1 MTSSVRKL
9 DVFGIPVSLNLGR
22 DSKFRS
28 TFGFFMSIIFIL
40 LLAAYVIYQMLSI
53 IGINDKVFTHVTSV
67 EQIKP
72 EDLFYAGNGRFKIG
86 IGLQDK
92 ETAQR
97 LKNAK
102 VFGVRAKY
110 DFRQLNKAT
119 GQTESISFNL
129 KVEPCKSDYFE
140 GYLTDSSNSGQ
151 KTSTTEFDLLICLS
165 EDQATLPEDKQN
177 LMITGQF
184 DSTSQGKI
192 VFSLERCK
200 IDCAP
205 AAEIDKILSRSNV
218 AIYFINNGPNY
229 NDLKSPYRRLLQTY
243 YTSTDPKFTKLL
255 DIAIK
260 KARVES
266 DTGVILP
273 GNYTQNYTALD
284 RFSESISSEN
294 EQVIF
299 RAQVQISTNMD
310 VTIRTYKKLYT
321 VFAEIGGYIKAFV
334 IFAFL
339 YRPFLKRLYYM
350 EIINNLYRLERN
362 RNLADVDIER
372 EREERVK
379 NMERGDSILFRT
391 EDPDMKEI
399 IEEKKREEL
408 EAQVRKSKMAEIE
421 NPTMEGLRQGI
432 NAEELNRES
441 TTGTEEDDEN
451 PQTYV
456 LKYTWM
462 DWIAIICPCLKTKKH
477 KLLDR
482 GRKIVEN
489 NTDITVIIRKLQEFE
504 LLKKMILSKDQ
515 EIIFNKLPKPNL
527 LEIVE
532 SEEQEEAMKPIED
545 QLGVKSTDSVR
556 GIDGD
561 EGNVLNKIERQERD
575 RLSKK
580 VDEQRVVQS
589 IYDKLKRERGQS
601 TINDNLLTALEE
613 YVVKNR
619 ESIAAEE
626 DFKRKSVKRPAP
638 QPQDESGNTF
648 SKDDQNEML

>member
-1 MTSSVRKL
+1 
-9 DVFGIPVSLNLGR
+9 VFGIPVSLNLGR

-40 LLAAYVIYQMLSI
+40 LLAAYVIYQLL
-53 IGINDKVFTHVTSV
+53 GILGISSKTFSHVTSV
-67 EQIKP
+67 EQIVP
-72 EDLFYAGNGRFKIG
+72 TDHFYAGNGRFKIG

-92 ETAQR
+92 ETAER
-97 LKNAK
+97 IKDAK

-110 DFRQLNKAT
+110 DYRQNNPTT
-119 GQTESISFNL
+119 GRTESISFNL

-140 GYLTDSSNSGQ
+140 GYLKDNNDNPNNKS
-151 KTSTTEFDLLICLS
+151 STTDFDKLICLS

-177 LMITGQF
+177 LKIIGQF
-184 DSTSQGKI
+184 DSSSQGKI

-200 IDCAP
+200 IDCKP
-205 AAEIDKILSRSNV
+205 AAEIDRMLSRSNV
-218 AIYFINNGPNY
+218 AIYFINNGPDFN
-229 NDLKSPYRRLLQTY
+229 NLDSPYRRLIQTY

-260 KARVES
+260 KARVQS

-273 GNYTQNYTALD
+273 GNDTKTYTALD

-294 EQVIF
+294 DQVIF
-299 RAQVQISTNMD
+299 RTQVQISTNMD
-310 VTIRTYKKLYT
+310 VTIRSYKKLYT

-362 RNLADVDIER
+362 RNLADVEIER

-379 NMERGDSILFRT
+379 NLDKDESILFRSQ
-391 EDPDMKEI
+391 DPDMKEI
-399 IEEKKREEL
+399 IEEKKREEA
-408 EAQVRKSKMAEIE
+408 EARKSKMHEIE
-421 NPTMEGLRQGI
+421 NPALEGLHKSLHGD
-432 NAEELNRES
+432 ELNRES
-441 TTGTEEDDEN
+441 EPGQQEDDEEN

-462 DWIAIICPCLKTKKH
+462 DWIAIVCPCLKTKKH

-515 EIIFNKLPKPNL
+515 EVIFNKLPKPNL

-532 SEEQEEAMKPIED
+532 SEEQEEAMKPIEE
-545 QLGVKSTDSVR
+545 QLGAKSTESAR

-580 VDEQRVVQS
+580 ADEHKVVQD
-589 IYDKLKRERGQS
+589 IYNKLKRERGQS

-619 ESIAAEE
+619 ESLAAEE
-626 DFKRKSVKRPAP
+626 DFKRKSVKR
-638 QPQDESGNTF
+638 QPPPEETQGNTF
-648 SKDDQNEML
+648 SRDDPNDML

>member
-40 LLAAYVIYQMLSI
+40 LLAAYVIYQLFSI
-53 IGINDKVFTHVTSV
+53 LGVSDKIFTHVTSV
-67 EQIKP
+67 EQIQPK
-72 EDLFYAGNGRFKIG
+72 DLFYAGNGRFKIG

-92 ETAQR
+92 ETAKR
-97 LKNAK
+97 LKDAK

-110 DFRQLNKAT
+110 DYRQLNNVT

-129 KVEPCKSDYFE
+129 KVEPCKNDYFE
-140 GYLTDSSNSGQ
+140 GYLTDSTTEK
-151 KTSTTEFDLLICLS
+151 KTSTTDFDLLICLS

-184 DSTSQGKI
+184 DSTKQGKI

-200 IDCAP
+200 IDCKP

-218 AIYFINNGPNY
+218 AIYFINNGPNF
-229 NDLKSPYRRLLQTY
+229 NNLTHPYRRLLQTY

-255 DIAIK
+255 DIAVK
-260 KARVES
+260 KVRVES

-273 GNYTQNYTALD
+273 GRYTQNYTALD

-294 EQVIF
+294 DQVIF
-299 RAQVQISTNMD
+299 RSQVQISTNMD
-310 VTIRTYKKLYT
+310 VTIRSYKKLYT

-362 RNLADVDIER
+362 RNLAEVEIER
-372 EREERVK
+372 EREDRVK
-379 NMERGDSILFRT
+379 NMERSDSILFRT

-399 IEEKKREEL
+399 IEEKKREEM
-408 EAQVRKSKMAEIE
+408 EARKSKMGEIE
-421 NPTMEGLRQGI
+421 NPNIEGLRQGL
-432 NAEELNRES
+432 NAEELNRDS
-441 TTGTEEDDEN
+441 NANTEEDDEN

-532 SEEQEEAMKPIED
+532 SEEQEEAMKPIEE
-545 QLGVKSTDSVR
+545 QLGAKSTDSVR
-556 GIDGD
+556 GIDSD
-561 EGNVLNKIERQERD
+561 EGNVIHKIERQERE

-580 VDEQRVVQS
+580 ADEHRVVQS

-619 ESIAAEE
+619 ESLAAEE
-626 DFKRKSVKRPAP
+626 EFKRKSVKR
-638 QPQDESGNTF
+638 QPPPPVDETGNTF
-648 SKDDQNEML
+648 SRDDQNEML